1 MQDYKGVTDLLAAFA
16 ALPAG
21 VPAELTV
28 AGSCPDQPLRA
39 RLRALAEGAGHQ
51 VTLRLERLPDSTV
64 TDLLAAADVVVL
76 PFRRVTTSGSA
87 ILALCHGRPL
97 IVPDLPGL
105 AGLPGPALL
114 RYDGS
119 IPALTGALTRL
130 AVAQPRALA
139 AMSAAALSYAAELSW
154 PDIAQRTLAEITAV
168 LGPARAAAARQQAST
183 P

>member
-1 MQDYKGVTDLLAAFA
+1 M
-16 ALPAG
+16 
-21 VPAELTV
+21 
-28 AGSCPDQPLRA
+28 
-39 RLRALAEGAGHQ
+39 
-51 VTLRLERLPDSTV
+51 
-64 TDLLAAADVVVL
+64 L
-76 PFRRVTTSGSA
+76 PFGGVTTSGSA

-168 LGPARAAAARQQAST
+168 LGPARAAAARNR
-183 P
+183 